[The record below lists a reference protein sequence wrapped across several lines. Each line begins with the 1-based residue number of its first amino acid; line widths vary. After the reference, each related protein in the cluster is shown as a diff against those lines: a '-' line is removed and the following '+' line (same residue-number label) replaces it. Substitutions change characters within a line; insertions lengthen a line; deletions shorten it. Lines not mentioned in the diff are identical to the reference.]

1 MGKVGNERMRI
12 RDPIIILIGKLMMNV
27 GKYIVYNIMLNLR
40 KGDDYLSDKM
50 PIWFS
55 NTRYYENKR
64 IVDRALKSVYRVKV
78 NEQNIDDESYR
89 DWKGTDHT
97 PLDLGFMDRD
107 RVSKRFSKV
116 EVEGDNY
123 PDVVMNGNW
132 KPVHR

>member
-1 MGKVGNERMRI
+1 MRI

>member
-1 MGKVGNERMRI
+1 MRPP
-12 RDPIIILIGKLMMNV
+12 DPIIISLGKMIINV
-27 GKYIVYNIMLNLR
+27 GKYIVYEINLFG
-40 KGDDYLSDKM
+40 KKSNDYLSDMM

-64 IVDRALKSVYRVKV
+64 IVDRALMSVYKVKV
-78 NEQNIDDESYR
+78 SEQNIDDESYR

-97 PLDLGFMDRD
+97 PLDLGYRD
-107 RVSKRFSKV
+107 RKRFSKV

-123 PDVVMNGNW
+123 PDIVMNGNW

>member
-1 MGKVGNERMRI
+1 M
-12 RDPIIILIGKLMMNV
+12 RDPLIISLGKMILNI
-27 GKYIVYNIMLNLR
+27 GKYIIYSIKLNLR

-64 IVDRALKSVYRVKV
+64 IVDRALKSVYRLRVS
-78 NEQNIDDESYR
+78 EQMIKDF
-89 DWKGTDHT
+89 KGTDHT
-97 PLDLGFMDRD
+97 PLDLGYRD
-107 RVSKRFSKV
+107 SPKSRKRFSGG

-123 PDVVMNGNW
+123 PDIVLNGNW

>member
-1 MGKVGNERMRI
+1 MRPP
-12 RDPIIILIGKLMMNV
+12 DPIIISLGKMIINI
-27 GKYIVYNIMLNLR
+27 GKYIVYEINLFG
-40 KGDDYLSDKM
+40 KKSNDYLSDMM

-64 IVDRALKSVYRVKV
+64 IVDRALMSVYKVKV
-78 NEQNIDDESYR
+78 SEQNIR

-97 PLDLGFMDRD
+97 PLDLGYRD
-107 RVSKRFSKV
+107 RERKRFRDN

-123 PDVVMNGNW
+123 PDIVLNGNW